1 MSSLEKIANDL
12 LHEFDCIY
20 GPGMPPIT
28 ILTPEKVLA
37 VLQLRLLTD
46 RQFFTR
52 DGGLN
57 GYPQDAIEIWTPCGI
72 VRLVGDR
79 TYKPETIEE
88 VFFTPEQKGWDEHG

>member
-1 MSSLEKIANDL
+1 MSNLERIVNDL
-12 LHEFDCIY
+12 LNEVGCIY
-20 GPGMPPIT
+20 GPGLPPIT
-28 ILTPEKVLA
+28 ILIPEKVLT
-37 VLQLRLLTD
+37 VLQLRLLNG
-46 RQFFTR
+46 RRFFTQ

-57 GYPQDAIEIWTPCGI
+57 WYPQDAIEIRTPCGT